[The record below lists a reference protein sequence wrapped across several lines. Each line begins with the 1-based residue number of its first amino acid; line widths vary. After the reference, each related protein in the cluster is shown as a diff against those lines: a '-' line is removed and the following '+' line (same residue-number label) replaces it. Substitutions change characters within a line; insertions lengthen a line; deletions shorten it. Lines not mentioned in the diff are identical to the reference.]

1 MHRILRQTKC
11 SKICYKQFG
20 KIEETSVHF
29 ESHCSFYSFQF
40 KYKNS
45 KMVLPLQKQKLLDV
59 LTYVFSFDRN
69 AKMQDAEFL
78 SICKWMTWWASQ
90 SYDLFFRVE
99 VSNILKFSTRSPT
112 ELHHPFPNHRFQ
124 IQARKQNLGPHGD
137 DSSRMQNQFR
147 CMSAWV
153 TCMTIQRF

>member
-1 MHRILRQTKC
+1 MFNASNSEAKKLF
-11 SKICYKQFG
+11 KICYKQFG

-40 KYKNS
+40 GYKNS
-45 KMVLPLQKQKLLDV
+45 KMVLPSQKQKLLDV

-99 VSNILKFSTRSPT
+99 VSNISTFQNFRLDLPPSYIRLDSKKF
-112 ELHHPFPNHRFQ
+112 
-124 IQARKQNLGPHGD
+124 QNFH
-137 DSSRMQNQFR
+137 F
-147 CMSAWV
+147 
-153 TCMTIQRF
+153 